1 MKQNL
6 TKILLP
12 QAVDHHIS
20 KYYIMFLFDFF
31 HWKTDAIN
39 WLLCNV
45 MRVIQ
50 REMLAYP

>member
-12 QAVDHHIS
+12 QAVEHHIA
-20 KYYIMFLFDFF
+20 KCYIMLLFDFF
-31 HWKTDAIN
+31 HWKMDDVN
-39 WLLCNV
+39 SLLHNV

-50 REMLAYP
+50 HEMLAYP